1 MNIKEILGKLG
12 ILKVGVN
19 AGTYKNA
26 DERSNVVTDEPV
38 DNQSSDSSSN

>member
-12 ILKVGVN
+12 ILKVGAN

-26 DERSNVVTDEPV
+26 QERSELVTEDPI
-38 DNQSSDSSSN
+38 DTQSTNSSAD